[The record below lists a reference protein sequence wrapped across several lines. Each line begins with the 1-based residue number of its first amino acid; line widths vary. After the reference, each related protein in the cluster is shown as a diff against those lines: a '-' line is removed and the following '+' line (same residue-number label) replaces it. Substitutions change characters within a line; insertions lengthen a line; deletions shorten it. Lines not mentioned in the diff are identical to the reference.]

1 MQIKTYDMD
10 WKEKAVHLLNNSL
23 SPVPTEHNELDW
35 KSGISCKTDRLAQH
49 LCAFANLKGGGI
61 LVYGVN
67 DDGVPTPIS
76 KQEADKIV
84 KTLGNI
90 AHNNLMIPIQI
101 EHDVLDYNGTPLLFI
116 YIPEQADK
124 PIHLRGKDIYE
135 SYTRSAGQTVKMSR
149 SQVRTMIATTRGIS
163 FEQLVAA
170 SDINADQV
178 LKLLDYKKF
187 YELMDKDIP
196 VSFDTILSKLEE
208 YSFCQKTGT
217 NWSITNLGAILFAHN
232 LADFPELEPREVI
245 VHKYIGTNNRTQESE
260 NHIKQGYAIAFEDLV
275 DSIVRTTST
284 EHIST
289 MRESVPAYPRVAI
302 REFIA
307 NALVHQDFA
316 INGMATSIEI
326 YTNRLV
332 ITNPGAPLNDI
343 NRLIDLPPH
352 SRNEK
357 LAQSLLL
364 LRMCERRGSGIDRAI
379 EAIEKMNLPA
389 VKIDKGESFTKVTL
403 FPKKA
408 LNDMSKQER
417 ILACYQ
423 HACLLYED
431 GQSINNQSVRERF
444 GLDKNKSAVASR
456 ILADTLESGY
466 IKIADADITSRK
478 YASYIPYYA

>member
-1 MQIKTYDMD
+1 
-10 WKEKAVHLLNNSL
+10 
-23 SPVPTEHNELDW
+23 
-35 KSGISCKTDRLAQH
+35 
-49 LCAFANLKGGGI
+49 
-61 LVYGVN
+61 
-67 DDGVPTPIS
+67 
-76 KQEADKIV
+76 
-84 KTLGNI
+84 
-90 AHNNLMIPIQI
+90 
-101 EHDVLDYNGTPLLFI
+101 
-116 YIPEQADK
+116 
-124 PIHLRGKDIYE
+124 
-135 SYTRSAGQTVKMSR
+135 
-149 SQVRTMIATTRGIS
+149 MIATTRGIS
-163 FEQLVAA
+163 FEQLAAA
-170 SDINADQV
+170 SEVSGDQV
-178 LKLLDYKKF
+178 LKLLDYRKL
-187 YELMDKDIP
+187 YELMDKDVP
-196 VSFDTILSKLEE
+196 ASFDTILSKLEE
-208 YSFCQKTGT
+208 YSFCQKAGA

-232 LADFPELEPREVI
+232 LADFPELEPREVV
-245 VHKYIGTNNRTQESE
+245 VHKYIGTNNRTQEFE
-260 NHIKQGYAIAFEDLV
+260 NHIKQGYAIAFENLV
-275 DSIVRTTST
+275 DSIVRATST
-284 EHIST
+284 ERISV

-316 INGMATSIEI
+316 ITGMSTSIEI

-379 EAIEKMNLPA
+379 EAIEKKNLPA

-408 LNDMSKQER
+408 LNEMSKQER

-431 GQSINNQSVRERF
+431 GRSINNQSIRERF

-456 ILADTLESGY
+456 ILADTLESGH